1 MKRLSVVGG
10 MGLISMALA
19 TTALAQAAFTVVP
32 TWEGITACSGRPVN
46 SPSPKFVVSNVPA
59 GTVEFELKMVDLDAP
74 TFSHGGGK
82 VAYSGKA
89 ELSSGAF
96 KFVGPCP
103 PATHRYEWTIVARDS
118 AGKRLG
124 TASATIRY
132 P

>member
-1 MKRLSVVGG
+1 MKRFLMVGLVSTVV
-10 MGLISMALA
+10 A
-19 TTALAQAAFTVVP
+19 TGALAQSAFSITP
-32 TWEGITACSGRPVN
+32 TWEGITACSGRPMT
-46 SPSPKFVVSNVPA
+46 SPSPKFTVANVPA
-59 GTVEFELKMVDLDAP
+59 GTVELELKMVDLDAP

-82 VAYSGKA
+82 VAYAGKA
-89 ELSSGAF
+89 ELPSGAF

-103 PATHRYEWTIVARDS
+103 PATHRYEWTVVARDA